1 MKKKFGPTHE
11 YPHGMLGPE
20 DRGAIN
26 VGVAHDGKGNVV
38 VNFGSEL
45 SWFAMPPENAIN
57 FAKLILKHAGA
68 KKIEIE
74 L

>member
-1 MKKKFGPTHE
+1 MTKFGPTHD
-11 YPHGMLGPE
+11 YPHGSLGPD
-20 DRGAIN
+20 DRGAIQI
-26 VGVAHDGKGNVV
+26 GVARDGKGNVV